1 MDMQTRYTSS
11 SVSLICGVTEQTL
24 CVACCFSGSP
34 KGIEFNSVKEVLL
47 SVKAVKSMHC
57 LHLWAL
63 TLGQALVSVH
73 LAIGNITPDAPQSG
87 LRH

>member
-1 MDMQTRYTSS
+1 M
-11 SVSLICGVTEQTL
+11 
-24 CVACCFSGSP
+24 
-34 KGIEFNSVKEVLL
+34 KEVLL

-73 LAIGNITPDAPQSG
+73 LAIGNITRAALQWG
-87 LRH
+87 LRHGVADKTVYDV